1 VVFGVL
7 QMEYAM
13 KKIVL
18 GVIAALTVA
27 GAVSAVAVSAHIP
40 PSCFCDQYGCVC
52 E

>member
-1 VVFGVL
+1 MVFGVL
-7 QMEYAM
+7 QKVYVM

-27 GAVSAVAVSAHIP
+27 GAATAVAAHMAP
-40 PSCFCDQYGCVC
+40 ACYCDQYGCVC